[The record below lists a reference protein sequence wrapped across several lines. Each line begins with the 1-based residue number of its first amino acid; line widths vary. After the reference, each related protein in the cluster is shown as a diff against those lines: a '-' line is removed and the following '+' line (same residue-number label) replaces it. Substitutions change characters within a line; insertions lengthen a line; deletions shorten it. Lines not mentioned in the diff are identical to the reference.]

1 MAQAE
6 TDRDSIK
13 GTIVR
18 CVRMIERLAEAEES
32 ISVSAL
38 AEQLGL
44 PVSTTHRI
52 LGQLRQE
59 GMASRDPATAAY
71 RAGPELIRVSA
82 LIMGRTSFQ
91 RAYLQSLETITA
103 GSDETSFLA
112 TWLPAA
118 RRMQLTH
125 VVASAQPIQYV
136 MRQGMSYSVL
146 FGASGRVI
154 AAYLPREI
162 LEARDQDNATVLP
175 AFAELLCELDAIREA
190 GFAISSSQRVEGAHA
205 VVAPVFAEGHRILG
219 SIGISMPVFRAS
231 DEKDAR
237 YLKLVLAEARRLSVV
252 LGDTAVA
259 ALPHTGAWASLK
271 TEPEAGTSHP

>member
-1 MAQAE
+1 
-6 TDRDSIK
+6 
-13 GTIVR
+13 
-18 CVRMIERLAEAEES
+18 VRMIERLAEAEES

-162 LEARDQDNATVLP
+162 LEEMHAAEARDQDNATVLP

>member
-1 MAQAE
+1 
-6 TDRDSIK
+6 
-13 GTIVR
+13 
-18 CVRMIERLAEAEES
+18 VRMIERLAEAEES

-162 LEARDQDNATVLP
+162 LEEMHA
-175 AFAELLCELDAIREA
+175 AIREA

>member
-1 MAQAE
+1 VEDENMADTQ

-18 CVRMIERLAEAEES
+18 CVRMIERLAEADEP
-32 ISVSAL
+32 ISVSGL

-44 PVSTTHRI
+44 AVSTTHRI
-52 LGQLRQE
+52 LGQLRKE
-59 GMASRDPATAAY
+59 GLASRDSATAAY
-71 RAGPELIRVSA
+71 RAGPELIRMAA

-91 RAYLQSLETITA
+91 RAYIQATETITA
-103 GSDETSFLA
+103 ACNETSFLA

-125 VVASAQPIQYV
+125 VVASPQPLQYV
-136 MRQGMSYSVL
+136 MPQGTSYSVL

-154 AAYLPREI
+154 AAHLPREI
-162 LEARDQDNATVLP
+162 LEEMHAAEATVEDNATVLP
-175 AFAELLCELDAIREA
+175 PFAELLRELDAIREA
-190 GFAISSSQRVEGAHA
+190 GFAISSNQRVEGAHA
-205 VVAPVFAEGHRILG
+205 VVAPVFAEGHRIFG

-231 DEKDAR
+231 PVKDAD

-252 LGDTAVA
+252 LGDTT
-259 ALPHTGAWASLK
+259 LPASL
-271 TEPEAGTSHP
+271 SHATA